1 MALDFPASPTNGQLF
16 QGSNGVVYQWSS
28 AGGLWLNYGVG
39 MNNAI
44 IATSPPSN
52 PVAGQIWWSP
62 DTGTAYI
69 WFTDVNSSQWV
80 PLCPTP
86 SVNFLGWRQLQRV
99 VPTAGQTTIDFTS
112 FPSDINDLDL
122 RFDVIP
128 TTASVSQLMLQYFNA
143 SGTIMN
149 SAGNY
154 GWAGGYNANNA
165 GAGAGTLNWNNSQ
178 AGFSDGIPM
187 FAAGEMNLT
196 RGGSGVVQINDI
208 KNAAWEKRAF
218 CHTQSVN
225 AAASIAYDSSHSGWS
240 NTAYAISGLRLIIR
254 GGITFAAGGEV
265 TLWGSP

>member
-16 QGSNGVVYQWSS
+16 QGSDGVVYQWSS

-99 VPTAGQTTIDFTS
+99 VPTAGQVTIDFLS
-112 FPSDINDLDL
+112 IPSDINHLEL
-122 RFDVIP
+122 RFNLLP
-128 TTASVSQLMLQYFNA
+128 TIASVSQLMLQFFD
-143 SGTIMN
+143 STGTIVN
-149 SAGNY
+149 TSY
-154 GWAGGYNANNA
+154 GWTGTYNTSNSGA
-165 GAGAGTLNWNNSQ
+165 GAGALQWNSGS
-178 AGFSDGIPM
+178 AGYSDGIPM
-187 FAAGEMNLT
+187 FVAGEMALNA
-196 RGGSGVVQINDI
+196 GGYGVIQINGFKDTPTMKVALI
-208 KNAAWEKRAF
+208 HAVSLNAAG
-218 CHTQSVN
+218 
-225 AAASIAYDSSHSGWS
+225 SIVYDSTHMGWR
-240 NTAYAISGLRLIIR
+240 NMGAISGLRQFIR
-254 GGITFAAGGEV
+254 GGITFAAGGSS